1 MTFDPIYIMACLA
14 IVLNLSA
21 SIYIAT
27 RQGLERFQIVGQIV
41 IIWLIPFFAS
51 IGICLLY
58 RSQEK
63 PSRASVSVKDGGSN
77 PIGH

>member
-1 MTFDPIYIMACLA
+1 MTLDPIYILVCVLF
-14 IVLNLSA
+14 VLNLLA

-27 RQGLERFQIVGQIV
+27 RKGLERFQIVGQIV

-51 IGICLLY
+51 IGLCLLY

-63 PSRASVSVKDGGSN
+63 PSRIAGSVNEGGSN
-77 PIGH
+77 PIGY